1 MARGS
6 GLFSEDLLV
15 VVKKSFVAGCFGCLG
30 AGTMAVLIFLTVF
43 VIFPTQFVALVKTLP
58 IPVVPQVAPVV
69 TATPPATQ
77 LPAIE
82 IWVSTDNQCTG
93 PHVTQLKLPV
103 QQALFVCA
111 RNPQGVSVHFTVQI
125 TLPDGRTVPVG
136 ADLVTDPSGRPF
148 SIGAWSQPPIT
159 PGVYRIDALIGST
172 IVGSTVLTVVA

>member
-6 GLFSEDLLV
+6 GLFSDDLLV

-30 AGTMAVLIFLTVF
+30 AGTMAVLIFLTVS

-58 IPVVPQVAPVV
+58 IPLFPQVVPVV
-69 TATPPATQ
+69 TPTTPVTQ

-93 PHVTQLKLPV
+93 ARVTQLKLPV

-111 RNPQGVSVHFTVQI
+111 RNPQGVSVHFMVQI
-125 TLPDGRTVPVG
+125 TLPDGRTVPIA
-136 ADLVTDPSGRPF
+136 ADLVTNPSGKPF
-148 SIGAWSQPPIT
+148 SIGAWSEPPVT
-159 PGVYRIDALIGST
+159 PGVYRIDALVGST
-172 IVGSTVLTVVA
+172 IVGSTVVTVIS